1 MEGFDYSLIFLPHC
15 NYRITKQI
23 RQHWRAERFSYA
35 DSPRPDY
42 GFLLL
47 RKGNILFTAETG
59 QLIAEPGD
67 IVFLPKGSH
76 YEACI
81 LPQYGATE
89 DYLINFDADISLPQE
104 HPLAPVKLLH
114 TQSESLIDQFRQ
126 MIQWSLQGEIN
137 KLRRQ
142 GQFYFLLDSLLSDIK
157 YCSKEKTR
165 ILEQAQKL
173 LIERENLSVRQIAA
187 LCGISESGLR
197 NSFTRAYGVSP
208 QQYRINAKI
217 SKAKFLLESTDLSVY
232 DIAEQLNFYDEAY
245 FCKMFRKYV
254 GCSPRKYVASKTI

>member
-1 MEGFDYSLIFLPHC
+1 MEAFDYSLIFLPHC
-15 NYRITKQI
+15 KYRITKQI
-23 RQHWRAERFSYA
+23 RQLWRAERFSYVNQ
-35 DSPRPDY
+35 PRPDH

-47 RKGNILFTAETG
+47 RQGNILFATETG

-67 IVFLPKGSH
+67 IIFLPKGSH

-89 DYLINFDADISLPQE
+89 DYLINFDADLPLPQE
-104 HPLAPVKLLH
+104 HPMEPVKLLN

-126 MIQWSLQGEIN
+126 MIQWSLQGGVHE
-137 KLRRQ
+137 LHRQ

-157 YCSKEKTR
+157 CCSMEKTR
-165 ILEQAQKL
+165 ILEQAQQL
-173 LIERENLSVRQIAA
+173 LSNREDLSVREIAA
-187 LCGISESGLR
+187 LCRISESGLR
-197 NSFTRAYGVSP
+197 SSFTRRYGVSP

-217 SKAKFLLESTDLSVY
+217 NRAKFLLESTDLSIY
-232 DIAEQLNFYDEAY
+232 DIAEQLKFYDEAY

-254 GCSPRKYVASKTI
+254 GCSPRKYIASKTI

>member
-59 QLIAEPGD
+59 QLIVEPGD
-67 IVFLPKGSH
+67 IVFLPKESH

-126 MIQWSLQGEIN
+126 IIRWSLQEELNGF
-137 KLRRQ
+137 RRQ
-142 GQFYFLLDSLLSDIK
+142 GQFFFLLDSLLSDIK
-157 YCSKEKTR
+157 YCSKEKMY

-197 NSFTRAYGVSP
+197 NGFTKTYGVSP